1 MSKVKTQL
9 VIEGENKAG
18 PAFREADSQLTRLS
32 KNAKAAGAFLTAA
45 FAVGAGAAE
54 LARRSAEAVVQME
67 RMAQVSGTTVEIFQ
81 RWQFA
86 ARTLGMES
94 DKIGDVFKDV
104 QDKVG
109 DFLQSGGG
117 PMKDFF
123 EQIAPLVGVT
133 ADQFRGLSGPDALQL
148 YVSSLEKANLSQ
160 SEMTF
165 YMEAIAN
172 DATLLLPLLRNNG
185 EEFQRLA
192 KRAQEFGFIVGGQT
206 AADAKEFAE
215 NMDTLGWVAESV
227 GKRLTAEMLPAMN
240 EMTGMLLEYS
250 RDSGAAAT
258 ASNVLSFAMRTVAS
272 AVIGVSSTIANLGRL
287 IGATASAAVMAAK
300 GDFSAAAQIMREV
313 TADNEAA
320 AAKAEERISK
330 LWNGSYR
337 REGEAANRVAQE
349 FKESSEGAANDVRRS
364 NEALAESYKQLTADA
379 KTALRELVS
388 QEKSAQ
394 KDIEDIREKR
404 LAIEQRYAEAIS
416 GFGGKAGASYGSAQD
431 LKIAARQALQAGDVE
446 GAQKAAQAALKM
458 LEDLAQAGENTYGF
472 EGFAKEL
479 QQIELAANDIEQSR
493 AEQKLADIK
502 AQVESLNTQITEL
515 TKFDLDI
522 ALPES
527 AKQELIAQMQALNAR
542 LGKELVIQPTVLA
555 PGVASGDPVPAL
567 ASGGPIRGPGTGTSD
582 SVLMWGSNGEYVI
595 RAAAVRKYGQSFLD
609 SINGMNLPRYAD
621 GGMVGAAPASAGG
634 TPLYLTLGDRT
645 FGLQGDSSTIED
657 LARFARTARLKR
669 R

>member
-18 PAFREADSQLTRLS
+18 RAFREADSQLTRLS

-45 FAVGAGAAE
+45 FTVGAGAAE

-67 RMAQVSGTTVEIFQ
+67 RMAQVSGTTVEVFQ

-86 ARTLGMES
+86 ARALGMES

-123 EQIAPLVGVT
+123 EQIAPLAGVT
-133 ADQFRGLSGPDALQL
+133 AEQFRELSGPDALQL

-192 KRAQEFGFIVGGQT
+192 KRAEEFGFIVGGQT
-206 AADAKEFAE
+206 AADAKEFAQ
-215 NMDTLGWVAESV
+215 NMDTLGLVGESV

-240 EMTGMLLEYS
+240 EMTGLLLDYS
-250 RDSGAAAT
+250 KNTSTASTASDILSFGLKTVAT
-258 ASNVLSFAMRTVAS
+258 AVIIAGNGFAT
-272 AVIGVSSTIANLGRL
+272 LGRL
-287 IGATASAAVMAAK
+287 IGATA
-300 GDFSAAAQIMREV
+300 AAASAVGRGEFSQAATIMRTVVE
-313 TADNEAA
+313 DNVKSAGEAM
-320 AAKAEERISK
+320 EQVRK
-330 LWNGSYR
+330 LWDGSYQ
-337 REGEAANRVAQE
+337 REGEGANRTAQE
-349 FKESSEGAANDVRRS
+349 LKALSRDTANDVGRS

-404 LAIEQRYAEAIS
+404 IAIEQRYADAIS
-416 GFGGKAGASYGSAQD
+416 GFNGKPGASYGNAQD

-502 AQVESLNTQITEL
+502 AQVESLNNQITEL
-515 TKFDLDI
+515 TKFDLEI
-522 ALPES
+522 AMPES
-527 AKQELIAQMQALNAR
+527 AKQELIAQMQALADR
-542 LGKELVIQPTVLA
+542 LGKELTIQPTVLA
-555 PGVASGDPVPAL
+555 PAVASGDAL
-567 ASGGPIRGPGTGTSD
+567 PGYASGGRIRGPGTGTSD

-621 GGMVGAAPASAGG
+621 GGMVGAAPATAGG

>member
-18 PAFREADSQLTRLS
+18 RAFREADSQLTRLS
-32 KNAKAAGAFLTAA
+32 KSAKAAGAFLTAA

-67 RMAQVSGTTVEIFQ
+67 RMAQVSGTTVEVFQ

-123 EQIAPLVGVT
+123 EQIAPLAGVT
-133 ADQFRGLSGPDALQL
+133 AEQFRELSGPDALQL

-172 DATLLLPLLRNNG
+172 DASLLLPLLRNNG

-192 KRAQEFGFIVGGQT
+192 QRAEEFGFIVGGQA
-206 AADAKEFAE
+206 AADAKQFAQ
-215 NMDTLGWVAESV
+215 NMDTLGLVGESV

-240 EMTGMLLEYS
+240 EMTGLLLDYA

-258 ASNVLSFAMRTVAS
+258 VSDVLSFAMKTLATV
-272 AVIGVSSTIANLGRL
+272 VIGVSSTFGSLGRL
-287 IGATASAAVMAAK
+287 IGATGAAAVQAAK
-300 GDFSAAAQIMREV
+300 GNFSAAAQIMRDV
-313 TADNEAA
+313 TEENEQA
-320 AAKAEERISK
+320 AAKAEERIRK
-330 LWNGSYR
+330 LWDGSYR
-337 REGEAANRVAQE
+337 AEGEAASRTAQE
-349 FKESSEGAANDVRRS
+349 LKALGEQTSTDVRRS
-364 NEALAESYKQLTADA
+364 NEALSESYKQLTADA

-404 LAIEQRYAEAIS
+404 IAIEQRYAEAIS
-416 GFGGKAGASYGSAQD
+416 GFNGKPGASYANAQD
-431 LKIAARQALQAGDVE
+431 LKIAAQQALQAGDVE
-446 GAQKAAQAALKM
+446 GAQKSAQAALKM

-515 TKFDLDI
+515 TKFDLEI
-522 ALPES
+522 AMPES
-527 AKQELIAQMQALNAR
+527 AQQELIAQMQALADR
-542 LGKELVIQPTVLA
+542 LGKELTIQPTVLA
-555 PGVASGDPVPAL
+555 PAVASGDAL
-567 ASGGPIRGPGTGTSD
+567 PGYASGGRIRGPGTGTSD

-621 GGMVGAAPASAGG
+621 GGMVGAAPASTGG